1 MSPRSHN
8 KQTPRPR
15 LNPSWAALVVA
26 TLALFITLGGPAW
39 ASRLVSGAQIKND
52 SITSAKIKN
61 GSITS
66 AKIGKGQIENANLA
80 TNAVTGSNVAAGSLT
95 AANVAPNTF
104 LPANGVAAN
113 SAQLGGV
120 PASGYLTTTGTAA
133 DSNKLGG
140 VAASGFVQGSGNMLQ
155 NWVVVQPGSTDVFL
169 MDVGLGEVD
178 ASCVAASPLQ
188 LPELTFTAEAQ
199 PVNFVEWGTTYQ
211 TTADVN
217 VAPAMLIG
225 ASYTEPNSS
234 GVPQAIDFQAAQSG
248 VFNPSRVATVWTTD
262 HYLSGTGCVF
272 TAQALTTGV

>member
-1 MSPRSHN
+1 MIPTTQTKHAPR
-8 KQTPRPR
+8 TR

-39 ASRLVSGAQIKND
+39 AAKLVSGAEL
-52 SITSAKIKN
+52 KN

-66 AKIGKGQIENANLA
+66 AKIGKGQIKNANLA
-80 TNAVTGSNVAAGSLT
+80 TNAVTGAKVAAGSLT
-95 AANVAPNTF
+95 AANIAPKTF
-104 LPANGVAAN
+104 LAANGTATN
-113 SAQLGGV
+113 SAELGGV
-120 PASGYLTTTGTAA
+120 PASGYLTSSGTAA
-133 DSNKLGG
+133 NSNKLGG

-155 NWVVVQPGSTDVFL
+155 NWIVVPAGSSNVFL

-178 ASCVAASPLQ
+178 ASCVASSPEP
-188 LPELTFTAEAQ
+188 LPEVTFTAEAQ

-211 TTADVN
+211 STADVN
-217 VAPAMLIG
+217 VAPDMLIG
-225 ASYTEPNSS
+225 SSYTEPNSS

-248 VFNPSRVATVWTTD
+248 VSNPSRVATVWTTD